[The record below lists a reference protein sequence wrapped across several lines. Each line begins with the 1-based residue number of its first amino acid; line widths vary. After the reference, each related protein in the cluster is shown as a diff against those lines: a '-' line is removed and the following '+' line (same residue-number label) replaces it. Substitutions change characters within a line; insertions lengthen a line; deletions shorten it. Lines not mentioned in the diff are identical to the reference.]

1 MLELA
6 LKQERAKYNRLKTG
20 NESSI
25 DLKLPTTNN
34 GDDPY
39 ESDGNSFLISQHP
52 ILNKDNN
59 VNSSNNI
66 KHGRQILKQYLQ
78 EIGYTDNIIDIRSS
92 RLRSLLGLKS
102 NANTA
107 SNNNTN
113 GDLFNDPNDLLLTNA
128 KIDQL
133 ISLLNSNK
141 QLQLQQQ
148 QQHQQQQQQQ
158 QQQVYQ
164 VNSVSKCNGN
174 GSIPHNGIFQ
184 NSSSGY
190 NDVSSSS
197 QINGLL

>member
-20 NESSI
+20 NESNI

-34 GDDPY
+34 SDDPY

-52 ILNKDNN
+52 ILNKENN
-59 VNSSNNI
+59 SNSSNNI
-66 KHGRQILKQYLQ
+66 KQGRQILKQYLQ

-102 NANTA
+102 NNT
-107 SNNNTN
+107 NNNTNATAN

-148 QQHQQQQQQQ
+148 QQHQQQQQQ
-158 QQQVYQ
+158 VYQ

-174 GSIPHNGIFQ
+174 GSHNGIFQ

-197 QINGLL
+197 QINGL